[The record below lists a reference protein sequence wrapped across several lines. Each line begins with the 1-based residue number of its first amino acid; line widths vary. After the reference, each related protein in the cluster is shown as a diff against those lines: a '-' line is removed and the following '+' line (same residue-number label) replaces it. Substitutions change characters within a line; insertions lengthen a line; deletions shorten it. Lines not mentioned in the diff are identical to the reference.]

1 MSYYRCPRTGS
12 ETRSAASVEDR
23 EFIRGARS
31 FHRLPNA
38 WDDIAASRERC
49 WKAQRRS
56 RKAWERM

>member
-1 MSYYRCPRTGS
+1 MSYYRCPQTMN

-31 FHRLPNA
+31 LRSLPNA
-38 WDDIAASRERC
+38 WDDIPASRERC

-56 RKAWERM
+56 RKAWGRM